1 MAKINNTPPRIRS
14 LLRGGFNE
22 TQKDIL
28 EKMFNRLY
36 KGEVLNVK
44 EIRGLND
51 LTKMRY
57 QEFIDFTGYNKLHL
71 NDIVHQ
77 CPHIINSD
85 GSYSP
90 TNLLKY
96 LRSAEYRKRSATNQ
110 EIINSKK
117 PTESETSDDTN
128 IDDRKRKTKL
138 EADIL
143 EEKLSKLK
151 ETMVPKEEVEQ
162 GFNNRVNK
170 LLTYLDSTLD
180 NELWKL
186 ENKNRFELKVL
197 KDEIVKK
204 AMQEY
209 IGSFDI
215 QTEKICQQSN
225 LTGVED
231 KAKE

>member
-1 MAKINNTPPRIRS
+1 MAKTRNTPPRIRS

-22 TQKDIL
+22 LQKDIL

-57 QEFIDFTGYNKLHL
+57 QEFIDFTGFNKAHL
-71 NDIVHQ
+71 NDIVKQ

-117 PTESETSDDTN
+117 TTETETNNNED

-151 ETMVPKEEVEQ
+151 ETMIPKEEVEQ
-162 GFNNRVNK
+162 GFNNRINK

-215 QTEKICQQSN
+215 QTETFPQQLN

-231 KAKE
+231 RAKE